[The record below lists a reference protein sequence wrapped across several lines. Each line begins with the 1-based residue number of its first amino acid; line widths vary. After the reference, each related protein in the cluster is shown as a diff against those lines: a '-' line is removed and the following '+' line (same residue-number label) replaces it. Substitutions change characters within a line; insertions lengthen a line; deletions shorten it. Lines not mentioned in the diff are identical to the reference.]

1 MDQKTYEAHKKTL
14 SEGKV
19 AIHEGRTLVTVEELN
34 DLRAAQDNLPFG
46 GPSAGE
52 VAAIYSGRLSPAQ
65 IEELGQTHPLI
76 VAAKR
81 LTAEQID
88 DLAEYFVSTLTP
100 AAATEAPTEVSET
113 PEKPLTLADDARE
126 QAVQAQAATGTNDA
140 LTPKTVLDNKTSE
153 EGPAGKK
160 ASKTKA
166 DAAQAQEQDGAKDAS

>member
-1 MDQKTYEAHKKTL
+1 MDQKTYDAHKKTL

-34 DLRAAQDNLPFG
+34 DLRAAQDKLPFG
-46 GPSAGE
+46 GPSVGE
-52 VAAIYSGRLSPAQ
+52 VAAIYSGRLTPAQ

-81 LTAEQID
+81 LTAEQLD
-88 DLAEYFVSTLTP
+88 DLAEYFAETLTP
-100 AAATEAPTEVSET
+100 SATPEAQPDEPET
-113 PEKPLTLADDARE
+113 TEKPLTLVDDTRE
-126 QAVQAQAATGTNDA
+126 QAVQVQATTGTNNA

-153 EGPAGKK
+153 EGPAGKN

-166 DAAQAQEQDGAKDAS
+166 DGAQAQEQDGAKDAS